1 MDDMTLLQAIQFA
14 RSRKVL
20 LPAEY
25 YSLDLTSRQYAS
37 TVSYLAGLD
46 QIESVLSS
54 AYKVLESGGTFA
66 DFQKLVDESGIE
78 LSEAHLDNVF
88 RTNIQNAYA
97 RGKWSHQQQNKDKR
111 PYLEYM
117 AINDSRVRPTHLALD
132 GVIRHI
138 DDPFW
143 QKYYVPNGFRC
154 RCTTNAITEK
164 QAIRKGITSNEDL
177 PNVEPDTGWSFQPS
191 NYDKQPDEILKSKEA
206 SKTITPE
213 AKTEVIDLRKKTV
226 VDTET
231 DQIIKTS
238 LSDLTDEKQVIID
251 EMVDKAVRLDP
262 NIRPSDLRITL
273 DLADEKENAL
283 TTILKQAELQKDQD
297 GTAGKSIWDKVIG
310 AFNRLFTLA
319 KNTANK
325 LTGNSIRGIDG
336 LNLTEGSVIGIQTP
350 TLFKQAQKV
359 GKQITI
365 LDAKG
370 VALDLSK
377 ISGMNGAL
385 LAPDLNLE
393 VVSNTDEQ
401 LVLKRT
407 KEQATRYFVANQTV
421 FSLY

>member
-1 MDDMTLLQAIQFA
+1 MDDMTLLQAVQFA

-66 DFQKLVDESGIE
+66 DFQKLVEESGIE

-111 PYLEYM
+111 PYLEYF
-117 AINDSRVRPTHLALD
+117 AINDKRTRPSHLALD

-143 QKYYVPNGFRC
+143 QKYYPNNGFRC
-154 RCTTNAITEK
+154 RCTTTAITEK
-164 QAIRKGITSNEDL
+164 QAIRKGITSDDDL
-177 PNVEPDTGWSFQPS
+177 PDVQPDKGWSFQPS
-191 NYDKQPDEILKSKEA
+191 NYDAHPDTILKSRQEREVGNQAVNDALVQQITAQQIELSANEMIKRTLTDVDAAQLSEMVE
-206 SKTITPE
+206 KTI
-213 AKTEVIDLRKKTV
+213 K
-226 VDTET
+226 
-231 DQIIKTS
+231 
-238 LSDLTDEKQVIID
+238 
-251 EMVDKAVRLDP
+251 LDP
-262 NIRPSDLRITL
+262 AVRPSDLVFTL
-273 DLADEKENAL
+273 GLSSETDNQL
-283 TTILKQAELQKDQD
+283 TELLKLSAIQKDQQ
-297 GTAGKSIWDKVIG
+297 GTAGKSIWDKVTG
-310 AFNRLFTLA
+310 AFNRLFSIA
-319 KNTANK
+319 KNAASK
-325 LTGNSIRGIDG
+325 LTGNSIRGLDG
-336 LNLTEGSVIGIQTP
+336 LNLNAGNVIGIQTP
-350 TLFKQAQKV
+350 TLFKQAEKA

-370 VALDLSK
+370 IAIDLNK
-377 ISGMNGAL
+377 ISSLNGAL

-393 VVSNTDEQ
+393 VISNTNDL

-407 KEQATRYFVANQTV
+407 DQKASRYFVADQTV
-421 FSLY
+421 ISLY

>member
-1 MDDMTLLQAIQFA
+1 
-14 RSRKVL
+14 
-20 LPAEY
+20 
-25 YSLDLTSRQYAS
+25 
-37 TVSYLAGLD
+37 
-46 QIESVLSS
+46 
-54 AYKVLESGGTFA
+54 
-66 DFQKLVDESGIE
+66 
-78 LSEAHLDNVF
+78 
-88 RTNIQNAYA
+88 
-97 RGKWSHQQQNKDKR
+97 
-111 PYLEYM
+111 M
-117 AINDSRVRPTHLALD
+117 APVVY

-154 RCTTNAITEK
+154 RCTINAITEK

-177 PNVEPDTGWSFQPS
+177 PNVEPDVGWAFQPS

-213 AKTEVIDLRKKTV
+213 AKTEVIDLRKKTL

-251 EMVDKAVRLDP
+251 GMVDKAVRLDP

-297 GTAGKSIWDKVIG
+297 GTAGKSIWDKVVG

-319 KNTANK
+319 KNTASK
-325 LTGNSIRGIDG
+325 LTGNSIRGLDG

-359 GKQITI
+359 GKQIII

-421 FSLY
+421 FSFY

>member
-1 MDDMTLLQAIQFA
+1 MDDMTLSQAIQFA

-25 YSLDLTSRQYAS
+25 YSLDLTTRQYAS

-117 AINDSRVRPTHLALD
+117 AINDSRVRPSHLALD

-143 QKYYVPNGFRC
+143 QKYYPSNGFRC
-154 RCTTNAITEK
+154 RCSTTAITEK
-164 QAIRKGITSNEDL
+164 QAIRKGITSDDDL
-177 PNVEPDTGWSFQPS
+177 PDVQPDKGWSFQPS
-191 NYDKQPDEILKSKEA
+191 NYDNHPDVILKSRQEREA
-206 SKTITPE
+206 SNRVTNDALVQQITAQQVELSANEMIKKTLKDVDVDQLSKMVEKTI
-213 AKTEVIDLRKKTV
+213 KL
-226 VDTET
+226 
-231 DQIIKTS
+231 DQK
-238 LSDLTDEKQVIID
+238 V
-251 EMVDKAVRLDP
+251 
-262 NIRPSDLRITL
+262 RPSDLVFTL
-273 DLADEKENAL
+273 GLSSETDNQL
-283 TTILKQAELQKDQD
+283 TELLKLSAIQKDQQ
-297 GTAGKSIWDKVIG
+297 GTIGKSIWDKVTG
-310 AFNRLFTLA
+310 AFNRLFSIA
-319 KNTANK
+319 KNAASK
-325 LTGNSIRGIDG
+325 LTGNSIRGLDG
-336 LNLTEGSVIGIQTP
+336 LNLNAGNIIGIQTP
-350 TLFKQAQKV
+350 TLFKQAEKA

-370 VALDLSK
+370 IAIDLNK
-377 ISGMNGAL
+377 ISGLNGAL

-393 VVSNTDEQ
+393 VVSNTDD
-401 LVLKRT
+401 LLLLRRT
-407 KEQATRYFVANQTV
+407 EKQATRYFVANQTV